1 MPKSPQSSAVAIG
14 SRFTRT
20 GQPWK
25 VFAVTRVFERPPLP
39 PHAHLV
45 AENRD
50 RDETTVA
57 VNVLL
62 DRRFFTPVA

>member
-1 MPKSPQSSAVAIG
+1 MPKRSQSSGITVG
-14 SRFTRT
+14 SRFIRT

-25 VFAVTRVFERPPLP
+25 VFAVTRVFERPQLP

-50 RDETTVA
+50 RDETTIA

-62 DRRFFTPVA
+62 DRRFFTPVP

>member
-1 MPKSPQSSAVAIG
+1 MPKPSLPSGVTVG
-14 SRFTRT
+14 SRFIRT
-20 GQPWK
+20 GPPWK
-25 VFAVTRVFERPPLP
+25 VFAVTRVFERPQLLS
-39 PHAHLV
+39 HAHLV

-62 DRRFFTPVA
+62 DRRFFTPAV

>member
-1 MPKSPQSSAVAIG
+1 MVQVTAKPGLALG
-14 SRFTRT
+14 SRFIRA

-25 VFAVTRVFERPPLP
+25 VFAVTRIFERPPLQ

-45 AENRD
+45 ADNRD
-50 RDETTVA
+50 RDEATIA

-62 DRRFFTPVA
+62 DRRFFTPVE

>member
-1 MPKSPQSSAVAIG
+1 MPKSMPPRVIVG
-14 SRFTRT
+14 SRFIRA

-25 VFAVTRVFERPPLP
+25 VFAVTRVFERPQLP

-50 RDETTVA
+50 REETTIA

-62 DRRFFTPVA
+62 DRRYFTPVA